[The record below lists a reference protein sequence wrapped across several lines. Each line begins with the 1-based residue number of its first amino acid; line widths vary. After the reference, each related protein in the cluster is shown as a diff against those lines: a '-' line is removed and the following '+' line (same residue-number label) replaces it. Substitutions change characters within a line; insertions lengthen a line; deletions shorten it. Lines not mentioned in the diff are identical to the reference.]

1 MSEIKLTEFPH
12 TTKSDWQFAVEK
24 ELKGEAYET
33 MLFEIDGIQ
42 FDPYYTQEEARYF
55 QGNFPRYGST
65 MLAGENFDFTKRQS
79 PLSELSESVHLNMKA
94 PYIFIDE
101 ETNLDL
107 IFSEQMKG
115 IQPIIYSTTLT
126 ERIESKLKG
135 FMAMI
140 NFILISTD
148 KSNIQSFY
156 PIELDLNNAIQQS
169 GAQFLTKLDSIKD
182 HFTGIFLNL
191 TLSGKFTSDIAKA
204 RALKILWYN
213 WLEKNNLMQVKKI
226 FINIRSESYSHF
238 PTNAISDTLNVII
251 ADACQADRL
260 EINTSGKNHL
270 EKNTLR
276 HTYNV
281 ASIEAGIGKVPDPV
295 GGSYFWEY
303 AASELANR
311 VWQEVY

>member
-12 TTKSDWQFAVEK
+12 TTKSDWQVAVEK
-24 ELKGEAYET
+24 ELKGVAYET

-55 QGNFPRYGST
+55 QGNFPRYWST
-65 MLAGENFDFTKRQS
+65 MLAGENFDFTNGQS
-79 PLSELSESVHLNMKA
+79 PLSELTESVQLNMKA
-94 PYIFIDE
+94 PLIFIDE

-115 IQPIIYSTTLT
+115 IQPIIYSTTIT
-126 ERIESKLKG
+126 VEMETKLNRFK
-135 FMAMI
+135 AI
-140 NFILISTD
+140 TNLVLVSTD
-148 KSNIQSFY
+148 KSNIHSFY
-156 PIELDLNNAIQQS
+156 PIELNLNNAIQQS
-169 GAQFLTKLDSIKD
+169 GAQFLAKLDSMKEN
-182 HFTGIFLNL
+182 FTGIFLNL
-191 TLSGKFTSDIAKA
+191 TLSGKFTSDIAKS
-204 RALKILWYN
+204 RAIKILWFN

-226 FINIRSESYSHF
+226 FINIRSASNSDF

-260 EINTSGKNHL
+260 EINTSGKKHL

-281 ASIEAGIGKVPDPV
+281 ASIEAGIGKIPDPV